1 VPYFSRVF
9 YTSPTSLYILLSS
22 TPTSILSLD
31 FPFHRCV
38 VLRNQPYGPIPSVR
52 YLTEGTQVLTCGT
65 SFFFP
70 PNRRKRRCLLEGI
83 SCSYQITV
91 DRRRLLPRAAPAAHL
106 QPTPARR
113 SLAARRARHGSVAS
127 ALAILPQRRVR
138 VKQRPTSSRAAPL
151 PFHFHFQIQIQI
163 PAK

>member
-65 SFFFP
+65 SFFFFP
-70 PNRRKRRCLLEGI
+70 QIEENAAA
-83 SCSYQITV
+83 CSKGS
-91 DRRRLLPRAAPAAHL
+91 
-106 QPTPARR
+106 PARTR
-113 SLAARRARHGSVAS
+113 SRSTAAVFF
-127 ALAILPQRRVR
+127 LEQRLQHISN
-138 VKQRPTSSRAAPL
+138 QRPPAEVSL
-151 PFHFHFQIQIQI
+151 PGALGMALSH
-163 PAK
+163 PR